1 MKKLITILLF
11 LSLFMIG
18 CNKKEENNDDN
29 GDDNMEDLEEK
40 QEEEQEVKE
49 EKDESILV
57 VLGNWMNDDGTIS
70 STMKRRLD
78 LAIKAY
84 KEFEP
89 KYIVVTGGL
98 ANTKAGIT
106 EADAMYTYLVNAG
119 IDGNIIIKED
129 KSVSTYQNA
138 NFTMKLI
145 EDIDFK
151 NLIIVSTIEHFVNY
165 DTLKYFNDACL
176 NNAKVCSKKV
186 NIMIYTN
193 NTYI

>member
-1 MKKLITILLF
+1 MKKLIIVLII
-11 LSLFMIG
+11 LSLFIIG
-18 CNKKEENNDDN
+18 CNKKEENNNDN
-29 GDDNMEDLEEK
+29 GDDNMVDKEEIIEEK
-40 QEEEQEVKE
+40 E
-49 EKDESILV
+49 DSILV

-70 STMKRRLD
+70 TKMRTRLEMTVE
-78 LAIKAY
+78 AY
-84 KEFEP
+84 NKLKP

-106 EADAMYTYLVNAG
+106 EADAMYEYLVNAG

-145 EDIDFK
+145 EDINFK

-165 DTLKYFNDACL
+165 ETIKYFNDACL
-176 NNAKVCSKKV
+176 NNTKVCSKKV